1 MWLSERLVP
10 KDARAAWREDWLG
23 DFWEWTLR
31 ATEAGAPDSK
41 EALKAHT
48 GRAIV
53 AAFKAQFSTDN
64 AKSTWVDRI
73 GKPRLCLAA
82 GAIPLVLVLILSEG
96 LSDSRRLVRGLPY
109 PSSSQVIGLVQGVPA
124 LGVRWGF
131 AEKEVSVIRDQSKT
145 LDSIST
151 YQFFRAKFDA
161 GQGAKEVSAAHVG
174 PGFFRVFGVKPA
186 LGYDLTDAGLG
197 SKPFVASYD
206 FWKKNLGGDPSQI
219 GRHFWVNGTPM
230 RLAGVMPKGFWFLV
244 GDTAIWTEHEQAP
257 APPNGR
263 WWTRMRPT
271 VARLHPG
278 ATIGTVEKELRKLEV
293 DNAIARPNWA
303 VFGTR
308 TSSLV
313 YGSILTYGE
322 SLLACFAAV
331 LLWSAVQVFLERRR
345 HHQWE
350 PALRYWG
357 FMVLKITA
365 PLVAVFFGVC
375 EFTGENTLNMA
386 VRSWWDRI
394 ILNDWVVFC
403 SVALLIFWAIRDQRA
418 RCRVC
423 LERMRQPVRIGIPGQ
438 ILLDAAGVEVMC
450 PVGHGAVYTAE
461 SVLGSEMSN
470 RWMGFEDVLR

>member
-10 KDARAAWREDWLG
+10 AEARAAWREDWLG

-31 ATEAGAPDSK
+31 ATEEGTPDSK
-41 EALKAHT
+41 EALKSHT
-48 GRAIV
+48 VRAFV
-53 AAFKAQFSTDN
+53 AALKAQFSTDI
-64 AKSTWVDRI
+64 AKTAWIDRI
-73 GKPRLCLAA
+73 GKPQFCL
-82 GAIPLVLVLILSEG
+82 GVSMIPLVIVLILSDG

-109 PSSSQVIGLVQGVPA
+109 SSSSQVVGLVQGAPA
-124 LGVRWGF
+124 IGIRWGF
-131 AEKEVSVIRDQSKT
+131 AEKEVAVARDQSKT
-145 LDSIST
+145 LEGIAT
-151 YQFFRAKFDA
+151 YQFFRAKFENGRGVRD
-161 GQGAKEVSAAHVG
+161 VSAAHVG
-174 PGFFRVFGVKPA
+174 PRFFRVLGVKPA
-186 LGYDLTDAGLG
+186 LGYDLTDAGLA

-206 FWKKNLGGDPSQI
+206 FWKKNLGGDPAQI
-219 GRHFWVNGTPM
+219 GRHFWVNGKPM

-257 APPNGR
+257 APPDGR

-271 VARLHPG
+271 VARLRPG
-278 ATIGTVEKELRKLEV
+278 VEIASVEKELRRLQM

-303 VFGTR
+303 VFGNR
-308 TSSLV
+308 TSGLV
-313 YGSILTYGE
+313 YGSIWTYGVAL
-322 SLLACFAAV
+322 SACFGAV
-331 LLWSAVQVFLERRR
+331 LLWGMVQVFLERRH
-345 HHQWE
+345 HHQWT

-365 PLVAVFFGVC
+365 PLLAVFFAVC
-375 EFTGENTLNMA
+375 EFTGENTLSMA
-386 VRSWWDRI
+386 ARSWLDRVI
-394 ILNDWVVFC
+394 MNDWAVFC

-423 LERMRQPVRIGIPGQ
+423 LDRMRQPVRIGIPGQ